1 VSDVK
6 EKQVTG
12 RIIIDCRAHERENL
26 MLKADVSFI
35 RVVANDSEPT
45 AAKSSVDDNIRHK
58 SKIHDRQVSYKNVET
73 YNISDEMA
81 IITPARVRGYSLQR
95 KVWAF
100 FLVDCI
106 TPIEWKPVHFDRL
119 KLDEGVKDIVL
130 FLVQSHQSILNS
142 PDTIATKGS
151 GLVMLLHGPPGSG
164 KTLTAGMYTHE
175 DSEHAAHTV
184 EESIAEK
191 TKRPLLALSSGDL
204 GTNPDVAERRL
215 RLHFDLAKN
224 WGAVILLDEADV
236 FLAKRTAGNI
246 GRNAFVSIFLRLLEY
261 YQGILFLT
269 TNRVDEFDTA
279 FQSRVHFS
287 ISYPAL
293 DSKQRSAIWKDLIE
307 GARTSVLPA
316 AEAADS
322 DNSRK
327 EWPAEVYDRLGEQY
341 DINGREIK
349 NLIHVASIVA
359 GAQSK
364 PLTEDSIHRVFKLNH
379 RPKERK
385 QWEEVEE
392 DIEDELEDLTI
403 GSSFSAPDLSFRR
416 FFDPVRARK
425 RARARDKRR
434 TIIRRRAALE
444 GVQLSEVK
452 GREATRHPIWF

>member
-1 VSDVK
+1 
-6 EKQVTG
+6 
-12 RIIIDCRAHERENL
+12 

-35 RVVANDSEPT
+35 RVAANDSEP
-45 AAKSSVDDNIRHK
+45 AVVISSVEDNIRHETTM
-58 SKIHDRQVSYKNVET
+58 HDRRVSYKNVET
-73 YNISDEMA
+73 YKISDDMA

-106 TPIEWKPVHFDRL
+106 TPIEWKPVHFDHL

-130 FLVQSHQSILNS
+130 FLVKSHQSILNS
-142 PDTIATKGS
+142 PDAIATKGS

-164 KTLTAGMYTHE
+164 KTLTAGMYTHDCVE
-175 DSEHAAHTV
+175 YEAHTV

-224 WGAVILLDEADV
+224 WRAVILLDEADV

-269 TNRVDEFDTA
+269 TNRVDEFDAA
-279 FQSRVHFS
+279 FQSRIHFS
-287 ISYPAL
+287 ILYPAL

-322 DNSRK
+322 YDLRK
-327 EWPAEVYDRLGEQY
+327 EWPVEVYDRLGEQY

-349 NLIHVASIVA
+349 NLIHVSSIVA
-359 GAQSK
+359 GAQNK
-364 PLTEDSIHRVFKLNH
+364 PLTEDLIHTVFKLNH

-385 QWEEVEE
+385 QWEGVEE
-392 DIEDELEDLTI
+392 DIEDDLEDLTL
-403 GSSFSAPDLSFRR
+403 GSSFSAPDPSFRR
-416 FFDPVRARK
+416 FFDPARGLK

-434 TIIRRRAALE
+434 TTIRRRAALE
-444 GVQLSEVK
+444 GVQLSEIK
-452 GREATRHPIWF
+452 GREATRHPLRF